1 MGQRSEKTHL
11 LVKCEKTTDMY
22 LSTATAT
29 VEKVEPAREILEK
42 LRWDKLRLM
51 TVNCLQCK
59 SLLQPLPVEQETAKG
74 QPRGAQIP

>member
-1 MGQRSEKTHL
+1 MRQRSDKTHL

-42 LRWDKLRLM
+42 LRRDKLRQM
-51 TVNCLQCK
+51 TVNCLHCK
-59 SLLQPLPVEQETAKG
+59 SLLPIPVEQEKAKG
-74 QPRGAQIP
+74 QPMGAQIP